1 MTATEQEAMPYGVL
15 PEPDVVDLLLQ
26 QHTQIRDLMMEVLA
40 YSGEERRSAFREL
53 VRLLS
58 VHEAAEEEVVHP
70 VARRNVAGASIVD
83 DRLSE
88 EHKAK
93 EMLEQLDG
101 MDPDDAEFLPLFL
114 RMRAA
119 VIAHAIYEQRYE
131 FNNLRKEVSPAQL
144 QSMRIMVKAAEKM
157 APTHPHAGVES
168 ATANVL
174 LGTPTA
180 IFDRARDAIR
190 AAMGS
195 DSATE

>member
-1 MTATEQEAMPYGVL
+1 MPYGVL

-40 YSGEERRSAFREL
+40 CSGEERRSAFREL

-70 VARRNVAGASIVD
+70 VARRNVAAGESIVD
-83 DRLSE
+83 YRLSE

-119 VIAHAIYEQRYE
+119 VIAHAICEQRYE